1 MIQVKGGKIQPKDK
15 INFKSLSLFLK
26 LSCDALSA
34 EFYFCSSFLLE
45 NPRDFY
51 KHKGFKC
58 MCYAQYSTAISLDFY
73 EIQQLLHSEVF
84 LEKCFARELFV
95 TSCNIHVV

>member
-1 MIQVKGGKIQPKDK
+1 
-15 INFKSLSLFLK
+15 
-26 LSCDALSA
+26 
-34 EFYFCSSFLLE
+34 
-45 NPRDFY
+45 
-51 KHKGFKC
+51 

-84 LEKCFARELFV
+84 PEKCFAKEHFV